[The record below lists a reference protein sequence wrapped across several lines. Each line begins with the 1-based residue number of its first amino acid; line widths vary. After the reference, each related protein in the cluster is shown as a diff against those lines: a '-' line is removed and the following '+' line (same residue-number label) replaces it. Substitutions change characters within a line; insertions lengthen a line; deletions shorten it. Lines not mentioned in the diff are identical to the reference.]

1 VVTEPALLD
10 TELPFVAEDEGW
22 VGMLGRHMNPIAAV
36 RMAARRAE
44 QAEAIFQ
51 VALVE
56 AIDLSKETPER
67 RALARSWLRQLRA
80 LAE

>member
-1 VVTEPALLD
+1 VSDPALVD
-10 TELPFVAEDEGW
+10 AELPYVAEDEGW

-51 VALVE
+51 VALIE
-56 AIDLSKETPER
+56 TIDLSCETPER

-80 LAE
+80 IAE